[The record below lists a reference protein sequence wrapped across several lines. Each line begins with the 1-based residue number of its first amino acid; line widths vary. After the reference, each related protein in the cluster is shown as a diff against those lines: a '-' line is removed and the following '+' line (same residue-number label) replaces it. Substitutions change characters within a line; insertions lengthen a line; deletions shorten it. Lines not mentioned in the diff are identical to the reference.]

1 MNSVMHKK
9 YKHVNMYFLHE
20 LKKSKY
26 LKGCIIK
33 SVNECIKDHYFRW
46 MKVNGTKKVLIKI

>member
-1 MNSVMHKK
+1 MHKK
-9 YKHVNMYFLHE
+9 YKYVNMCFLYE

-26 LKGCIIK
+26 LKGYIIK
-33 SVNECIKDHYFRW
+33 SVNECIEDHYFRW